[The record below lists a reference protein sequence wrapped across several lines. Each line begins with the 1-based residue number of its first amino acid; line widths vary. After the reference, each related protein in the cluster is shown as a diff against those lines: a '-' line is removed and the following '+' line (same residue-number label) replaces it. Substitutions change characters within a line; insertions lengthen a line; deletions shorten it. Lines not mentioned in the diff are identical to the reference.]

1 MIFAAVG
8 PWEVGDAWAAE
19 VRRFGVRARLHTS
32 DPTTRREAA
41 AAVVRRLVYGDVSE
55 TIIDLGRGRPPYV
68 NRLAGDIGPEV
79 VAVEAPPALAAELQR
94 VRLKSG
100 ASVGLLCDLDPAL
113 FDDPEAQRGVAKA
126 AGVPVA
132 EGRGAPQSHP
142 GHGPVVHVTGVAAS
156 GSVLRSCAYLS
167 QTTSGPRGHGAP
179 IDVMASSEAVHMA
192 GNVMSLLRHTGLFRV
207 DAIGGDTGTLGF
219 VGMVLGLHPE
229 CLAVNRVGTPLIQSY
244 LAAHGVTDVS
254 RRATLAAALRLPEV
268 GVWAASLA
276 RARGGAD
283 EVALGHSRKQASAGR
298 RARASRPFTDQ
309 SRTAPSAVD
318 QQVAIRKP
326 AGQGRS
332 DLDSRLRRI
341 RSLAVETGPTAPSR
355 QS

>member
-1 MIFAAVG
+1 M
-8 PWEVGDAWAAE
+8 
-19 VRRFGVRARLHTS
+19 RARLHTS
-32 DPTTRREAA
+32 DPTTRSEAA
-41 AAVVRRLVYGDVSE
+41 AAVVRSLAYRDVAE

-68 NRLAGDIGPEV
+68 NRLAGDIGPGV

-100 ASVGLLCDLDPAL
+100 GSVHLAGDLDPAL

-126 AGVPVA
+126 AGVPVS
-132 EGRGAPQSHP
+132 EGRGALLGSRATSGWAMPKSYP
-142 GHGPVVHVTGVAAS
+142 GHGPEVRVTGVAAS
-156 GSVLRSCAYLS
+156 GSVLRSRAYLS
-167 QTTSGPRGHGAP
+167 QPNSGPRGYGAP
-179 IDVMASSEAVHMA
+179 IDVMASSEAVEMA
-192 GNVMSLLRHTGLFRV
+192 GTVMSFLRHTGLFRV
-207 DAIGGDTGTLGF
+207 DATRDDTGTLAF

-229 CLAVNRVGTPLIQSY
+229 CLAVNKIGAPLVRSY
-244 LAAHGVTDVS
+244 LAAHGVADVS
-254 RRATLAAALRLPEV
+254 RRPTLATALRLPEV

-276 RARGGAD
+276 RARGEVD
-283 EVALGHSRKQASAGR
+283 EVAPGHSHRMASAGR
-298 RARASRPFTDQ
+298 SARAARAFTDQ
-309 SRTAPSAVD
+309 SRTVPSPGD
-318 QQVAIRKP
+318 EQEAIRKP